1 MYIINLSINFTFSI
15 NISKNTTLPIEA
27 IVNTGGKY
35 VSNFDLKR
43 SWLTNRKVSTMRF
56 YVMQCACNL
65 YHTGY
70 SLNEEMNFI

>member
-43 SWLTNRKVSTMRF
+43 SWLTNRKVK
-56 YVMQCACNL
+56 YYEILCNAMCL
-65 YHTGY
+65 QLISHR
-70 SLNEEMNFI
+70 I